1 MSYSLQAIY
10 TNATWAMST
19 HSQALG
25 RLQEQAATGQE
36 INRMSDNPT
45 YASRI
50 LDLKA
55 DTRSKRQYIDALDE
69 AVSILQLSSSVVQSI
84 SDEIIRARASLTSV
98 MSGIASEAGRNTLA
112 TDINNA
118 LEQIVSLVNTRRLGY
133 GLFGGATTETVP
145 YTVERNSAGEITR
158 VIYQGSDEERK
169 IDVAPGVQMSA
180 VLNGD
185 SLFKPTGA
193 RQYSFFGST
202 GAAMGEGTSSVRGD
216 VMLTVGGGPG
226 AYTLSIDGGLT
237 AVTMT
242 GSTPPDD
249 NLPVIN
255 SRTGEVIY
263 INAAAITAT
272 GIDPIRVEGSYD
284 IFNIFINIR
293 DVLRNNNNLSESV
306 MKDMLTAALDSLAAV
321 DEKLVQSFPIIGGR
335 IGTMTSLRES
345 LSDTKVGAEE
355 EIARL
360 QDADITR
367 VAVDLARR
375 ELLYSMSLSVAA
387 KMFSLSF
394 MDFIS

>member
-10 TNATWAMST
+10 ANATWAMAT

-25 RLQEQAATGQE
+25 RLQDQASTGQE

-55 DTRSKRQYIDALDE
+55 DTRSKQQFLDTIDD
-69 AVSILQLSSSVVQSI
+69 AVGVLELSSSVLQSI

-118 LEQIVSLVNTRRLGY
+118 LEQIVSLANSQRLGHS
-133 GLFGGATTETVP
+133 LFAGANTEAVP
-145 YTVERNSAGEITR
+145 YAVERNSAGEITR

-169 IDVAPGVQMSA
+169 VDVAPGVQMSS

-185 SLFKPTGA
+185 SLFKPTGT
-193 RQYSFFGST
+193 REYGFFGST
-202 GAAMGEGTSSVRGD
+202 GAAMGSGTSSVRGD
-216 VMLTVGGGPG
+216 VMLTVTGVPG
-226 AYTLSIDGGLT
+226 AYTLSIDGGT
-237 AVTMT
+237 TTVTMT
-242 GSTPPDD
+242 GSSPPDD
-249 NLPVIN
+249 NLPVIH
-255 SRTGEVIY
+255 SQTGEVIY
-263 INAAAITAT
+263 IDATQITAT
-272 GIDPIRVEGSYD
+272 GTEPIRVEGTYD
-284 IFNIFINIR
+284 IFNIFINVR
-293 DVLRNNNNLSESV
+293 DVLRNNNDLPDAV
-306 MKDMLTAALDSLAAV
+306 MKEMMTAALDSLAAV
-321 DEKLVQSFPIIGGR
+321 DEKLVQGFPIIGGR
-335 IGTMTSLRES
+335 IGTLTSLRES
-345 LSDTKVGAEE
+345 LDDTKVGGDE

-375 ELLYSMSLSVAA
+375 EMLYEMSLSVAA

-394 MDFIS
+394 VDFLT